1 MNSNTESK
9 SLLSSPLSEYLTIS
23 PFKMS
28 FLESFLPNYNPTM
41 WDTLVKKMMSHYD
54 KILIVKGD
62 KKYLPK
68 GTKLYHADIQYPF
81 TPGSKSTDNKDNMTF
96 FGLDIDIAIWYIL
109 ELVEIEKFKKD
120 NNFSR
125 FGFLYMF
132 VLQEDLELS
141 KIIDIIRDNP
151 KEIRE
156 CRHKNNVCLHPQVA
170 FRGRVETAPQVYKL
184 CSEVTLFYQNY
195 SEILLLDKIYVIDP
209 LLLELH
215 KNNKDWKPRNAIIKK
230 YDSTTIEED
239 LYTETIDTDTYK
251 RYYLGALH
259 HKKTKRRK
267 KTKKKKK
274 TKRRKKTKRK

>member
-1 MNSNTESK
+1 MNSNTTSK
-9 SLLSSPLSEYLTIS
+9 SLLSSPLSEYLTIN
-23 PFKMS
+23 PFKLS
-28 FLESFLPNYNPTM
+28 FLDSFLPNYNPTM
-41 WDTLVKKMMSHYD
+41 WDTLVKKMMSYYD

-68 GTKLYHADIQYPF
+68 GTKLYHGDIQYPF
-81 TPGSKSTDNKDNMTF
+81 IPGSKSTGNKENMTF

-109 ELVEIEKFKKD
+109 ELVEVEKFKKD

-125 FGFLYMF
+125 FGFLYIF

-151 KEIRE
+151 KEIRQ

-170 FRGRVETAPQVYKL
+170 YRGRVETAPQVYKL

-195 SEILLLDKIYVIDP
+195 SDILLLDKIYIVDP
-209 LLLELH
+209 LLLELN
-215 KNNKDWKPRNAIIKK
+215 KNTKEWKPRNAIIKK
-230 YDSTTIEED
+230 YNSTTIEED
-239 LYTETIDTDTYK
+239 IYTETIDAETYK
-251 RYYLGALH
+251 RYYLGALRRKKTKKR
-259 HKKTKRRK
+259 KKTKRRN

-274 TKRRKKTKRK
+274 TK